1 MSGKPELRTP
11 KGDSGVPIQELDMVR
26 LLAEV
31 KMDEGHLPIGTLGTA
46 VYRYRDGEAFEV
58 EFSAPFH
65 ALLTLRANEIAAAR
79 G

>member
-1 MSGKPELRTP
+1 MEGKPELQTRE
-11 KGDSGVPIQELDMVR
+11 GDSSAPIQELDVVR

-31 KMDEGHLPIGTLGTA
+31 KMDEGHLPIGTIGTA

-65 ALLTLRANEIAAAR
+65 ALLTLRANEIAAAH

>member
-1 MSGKPELRTP
+1 MEGKPELRTRE
-11 KGDSGVPIQELDMVR
+11 GDSGAPIQELDVVR

-31 KMDEGHLPIGTLGTA
+31 KMDEGHLPIGTIGTA
-46 VYRYRDGEAFEV
+46 VYRHRDGEAFEV

-65 ALLTLRANEIAAAR
+65 ALLTLRANEIAAAH